1 MDAPKRTRD
10 PEARIAAIRATA
22 AEIIVDTGVDSLTHR
37 AVAARAGVAVG
48 TTTKYFST
56 IDTLRKA
63 AVEVLIEQLNED
75 ITEIEHILAASTE
88 PGGDLVGG
96 LAAAVWESLSDPRRV
111 FTECSLSYSGLF
123 DADLRELSVQWY
135 QRLRQI
141 LSPYVGD
148 APAAVLTQL
157 LDGMMLATALT
168 GEIPSREHIAAAIAA
183 VIAMD
188 HPWDAAASDD
198 AAESEN

>member
-1 MDAPKRTRD
+1 MNTPKRTRD
-10 PEARIAAIRATA
+10 PQARIAAIREAA

-37 AVAARAGVAVG
+37 AVASRAGVAVG
-48 TTTKYFST
+48 TTTKYFSS

-63 AVEVLIEQLNED
+63 AVEVLIEQLDEN
-75 ITEIEHILAASTE
+75 ITEIERILAASAA
-88 PGGDLVGG
+88 PGGDLVGD
-96 LAAAVWESLSDPRRV
+96 LAAAMQASLSDPRRV

-123 DADLRELSVQWY
+123 DEDLRELSVQWY
-135 QRLRQI
+135 RQLRQT

-157 LDGMMLATALT
+157 FDGMMLATALT
-168 GEIPSREHIAAAIAA
+168 EEIPPREHVAAAIAA

-188 HPWDAAASDD
+188 DPSDD
-198 AAESEN
+198 STESGK